1 MTQMGCESEKSGP
14 PIAHAT
20 ERANNTLMGKSAT
33 FLSGGDSQ
41 PARGGYTPS
50 VITATRT
57 RYHVLELANTVKLDA
72 TPAPAIAANPAVTK
86 KSPLG
91 RAIVT
96 ASSSQQ
102 PQSRAVAWP
111 DLP

>member
-96 ASSSQQ
+96 ASSS
-102 PQSRAVAWP
+102 
-111 DLP
+111 